1 MTDLHAYVA
10 YSIPTGF
17 AILVLVS
24 IYSYFSNREAP
35 SWYWTI
41 LGILQGVLGLQLLI
55 GLFLFA
61 TGGRPQSNGP
71 SWLHYVYGAGFPI
84 LVLVIAHVQ
93 SRKRPGVEIL
103 IFGVAAFLC
112 TFATI
117 RALQTGLGI
126 D

>member
-1 MTDLHAYVA
+1 MTDLHTYVA

-35 SWYWTI
+35 AWYWTI

-55 GLFLFA
+55 GLYLFA
-61 TGGRPQSNGP
+61 VGGRPQSNGP
-71 SWLHYVYGAGFPI
+71 SWLHYVYGAGFPM

>member
-1 MTDLHAYVA
+1 MTDLHVYVA
-10 YSIPTGF
+10 YSIPAGF
-17 AILVLVS
+17 AVLTLVS

-35 SWYWTI
+35 AWYWTL
-41 LGILQGVLGLQLLI
+41 LGILQAILGVQLLI
-55 GLFLFA
+55 GVYLFA
-61 TGGRPQSNGP
+61 TGARPESNGP

-84 LVLVIAHVQ
+84 LVLIIAHVQ
-93 SRKRPGVEIL
+93 SRKRPGVEVL